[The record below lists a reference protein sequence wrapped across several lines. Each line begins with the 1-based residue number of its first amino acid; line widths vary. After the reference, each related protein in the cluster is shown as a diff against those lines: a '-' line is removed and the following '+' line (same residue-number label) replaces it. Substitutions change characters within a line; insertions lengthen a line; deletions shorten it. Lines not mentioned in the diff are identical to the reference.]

1 MWEQQR
7 CVSEDHPCLAS
18 QNPMKSKQEKSC
30 RGVSVWTENEKQ
42 SSNQFTWVERRCLT
56 FGEWQWRR
64 GIPSDTHSLL
74 VTRCCGWV
82 HPCRTHRFSSII
94 VILDDVHKK
103 TRSGWETVCM
113 SQPGR
118 KLTRRLID
126 MSCVWLTYN
135 GSIREVLIPFWKFV
149 WLEIDHPMVYL
160 LLVLLCNSSNIVFVL
175 SLHRNAKKETATS
188 RLQHQVNA
196 EGKDWSLLSSQDFIS
211 SGRRSRIHF
220 AIFVDNKQTFKT
232 NFVEAWL
239 SLRVLHQQGKGKV
252 LLGVAPHMFPMCS
265 PHVSHMFPICFPYV
279 PHMFR
284 RANLNAKMTTFPHMF
299 PICCCVAH
307 RFPHMLDNIWATYD
321 WLFLKFSPYVEHM
334 GNVWGTYGDRTG
346 SPYVPHMFPDDMIGF
361 DCSSVWAFSWDN
373 GYWKMA
379 KMTIL

>member
-135 GSIREVLIPFWKFV
+135 GSIREVLIPFGSLFGWRSITPWSTCCWFYFV
-149 WLEIDHPMVYL
+149 ILHTSSSFCHCTGREEGNCYL
-160 LLVLLCNSSNIVFVL
+160 SFTASGECWRQRLKLAVKSGFHQLWPSIHNSFCHLC
-175 SLHRNAKKETATS
+175 
-188 RLQHQVNA
+188 
-196 EGKDWSLLSSQDFIS
+196 W
-211 SGRRSRIHF
+211 
-220 AIFVDNKQTFKT
+220 
-232 NFVEAWL
+232 
-239 SLRVLHQQGKGKV
+239 
-252 LLGVAPHMFPMCS
+252 
-265 PHVSHMFPICFPYV
+265 
-279 PHMFR
+279 
-284 RANLNAKMTTFPHMF
+284 
-299 PICCCVAH
+299 
-307 RFPHMLDNIWATYD
+307 
-321 WLFLKFSPYVEHM
+321 
-334 GNVWGTYGDRTG
+334 
-346 SPYVPHMFPDDMIGF
+346 
-361 DCSSVWAFSWDN
+361 
-373 GYWKMA
+373 
-379 KMTIL
+379 